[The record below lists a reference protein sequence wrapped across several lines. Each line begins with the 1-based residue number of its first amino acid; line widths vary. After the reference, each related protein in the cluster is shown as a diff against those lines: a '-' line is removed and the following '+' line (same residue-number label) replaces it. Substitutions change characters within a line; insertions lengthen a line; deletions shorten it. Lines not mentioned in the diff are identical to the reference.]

1 MFSFG
6 RGGRRWRA
14 DTGLGRVI
22 VEDARPD
29 DAAALLGVQS
39 EVIDEGLYFITEP
52 DELTESVASKAAVI
66 RDLNRRPNA
75 RYFVARLEGEAVG
88 MLLVQGGSLRR
99 LHHNARIEIYVSAR
113 ARGAGVGS
121 ALMSSCV
128 EWATENPIITKLS
141 LNVFA
146 HNVRA
151 IKLYE
156 RFGFVREGLRAREY
170 RLANGQYLDD
180 VLMFRMVE
188 ADGDV
193 GSGGAFSA

>member
-6 RGGRRWRA
+6 RGGRRWRV
-14 DTGLGRVI
+14 DTALGRVI
-22 VEDARPD
+22 VEDARPE
-29 DAAALLGVQS
+29 DAAALLSVQS
-39 EVIDEGLYFITEP
+39 EVLEEGLYFITEP
-52 DELTESVASKAAVI
+52 DELTESVASKAALI

-75 RYFVARLEGEAVG
+75 RFFVARLEGEAVG

-121 ALMSSCV
+121 ALMAACV

-156 RFGFVREGLRAREY
+156 RFGFTREGYRAQEY
-170 RLANGQYLDD
+170 RLADGRTLDD
-180 VLMFRMVE
+180 VLMCRIVE
-188 ADGDV
+188 GGGEAGT
-193 GSGGAFSA
+193 GGAFSA